1 MCFTWQQSTYQV
13 RYSSLHN
20 RQQYYRLYCC
30 RTIIYNNI
38 YLISYIVVLFERM
51 WTVKSLSH
59 RVHTLAG
66 GTRAKDWVYCVRGV
80 TLRSMLPAVGQHRQA
95 ARTSLHNQY
104 ESFSSQCTGCTSV
117 VLPMLCVT
125 CLLYIPSYA
134 RCTVINFVVCTT
146 SPSGNVRTVWALI
159 RKLERSLHFRA
170 VVDRSRCLYSLQ
182 YQSSSAFS
190 PRVSLY
196 VIVA

>member
-117 VLPMLCVT
+117 VLPMLCLCHMPVVHT
-125 CLLYIPSYA
+125 LVCQVYRDKLCCMYYLSV
-134 RCTVINFVVCTT
+134 RKCKDRMGINTETRTLFTF
-146 SPSGNVRTVWALI
+146 SGGR
-159 RKLERSLHFRA
+159 R
-170 VVDRSRCLYSLQ
+170 
-182 YQSSSAFS
+182 
-190 PRVSLY
+190 
-196 VIVA
+196 